1 MKPFSSHKTKEATHN
16 IIMID
21 NDNTTMNNDEGD
33 GPLVT
38 KAYVCHEKGA
48 KLVLED
54 ITLPSLTAT
63 QVEVDI
69 THCG

>member
-1 MKPFSSHKTKEATHN
+1 MTDSNN
-16 IIMID
+16 I
-21 NDNTTMNNDEGD
+21 TMNNDEGN

>member
-1 MKPFSSHKTKEATHN
+1 MSDN
-16 IIMID
+16 N
-21 NDNTTMNNDEGD
+21 NDN
-33 GPLVT
+33 GPIVT

-54 ITLPSLTAT
+54 ITLPALTAT

>member
-1 MKPFSSHKTKEATHN
+1 
-16 IIMID
+16 MID
-21 NDNTTMNNDEGD
+21 NDSNNNEDEGP
-33 GPLVT
+33 PLVT
-38 KAYVCHEKGA
+38 EAYVCHEKGA
-48 KLVLED
+48 KLVLEE